1 MFYDNRL
8 IMSNIIQKINKSS
21 ILSGSEYQNLLKDN
35 LVKKKETT
43 YFGKD

>member
-1 MFYDNRL
+1 MR
-8 IMSNIIQKINKSS
+8 NIINLLNKN
-21 ILSGSEYQNLLKDN
+21 LSLLRYEHQNLLKDN